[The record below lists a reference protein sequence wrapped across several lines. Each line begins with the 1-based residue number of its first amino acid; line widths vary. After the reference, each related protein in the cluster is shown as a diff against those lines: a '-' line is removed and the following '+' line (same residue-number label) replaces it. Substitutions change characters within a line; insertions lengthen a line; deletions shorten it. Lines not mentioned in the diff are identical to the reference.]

1 MAKETI
7 QSVERT
13 FQIIELLAERGAM
26 GVREIGHETGL
37 HSTVVH
43 RVLGTLVDMGY
54 AGQESETGKYLLT
67 YKMLAVGN
75 SIQERNS
82 VVKLAHPYL
91 AALAEECRETVHFV
105 ERAGTNIR
113 YIDKI
118 TPSANMFATGSYVGL
133 EFPLAGTAVGK
144 AILAHLTETEV
155 REVWENSRI
164 VQYTP
169 NTICDL
175 DRLMEELKDTRTTG
189 FAYDMEER
197 EAGLFCVGVSVP
209 DYKGIYNYGI
219 SISAPLARMQEE
231 RLTEVKKHLWETRER
246 IAGVVGRKKRG

>member
-13 FQIIELLAERGAM
+13 FQVIELLAEKGAM
-26 GVREIGHETGL
+26 GVREIAHETGL

-43 RVLGTLVDMGY
+43 RVLGTLVELGY
-54 AGQESETGKYLLT
+54 AGQEDGTGKYLLT

-75 SIQERNS
+75 GIQERNS

-91 AALAEECRETVHFV
+91 AALSEECRETVHFV

-118 TPSANMFATGSYVGL
+118 TPTANMFATGSYVGL

-144 AILAHLTETEV
+144 AILAELSEDEV
-155 REVWENSRI
+155 RGLWNDSHI

-175 DRLMEELKDTRTTG
+175 DRLLKELTDTRKTG

-197 EAGLFCVGVSVP
+197 EAGLLCVGVSVP
-209 DYKGIYNYGI
+209 DYRGEYIYGI

-231 RLTEVKKHLWETRER
+231 RLAEVRRHLWNTRER
-246 IAGVVGRKKRG
+246 IADVIGKKRKA

>member
-13 FQIIELLAERGAM
+13 FQVIELLAERGIM

-37 HSTVVH
+37 HTTVVH
-43 RVLGTLVDMGY
+43 RVLGTLVEMGY
-54 AGQESETGKYLLT
+54 AMQEEETGRYLLT
-67 YKMLAVGN
+67 YKLLAVGHG
-75 SIQERNS
+75 IEERNS

-91 AALAEECRETVHFV
+91 AALAEECHETVHFV

-118 TPSANMFATGSYVGL
+118 TPTANMFATGSYVGL
-133 EFPLAGTAVGK
+133 EFPLAQTAVGK
-144 AILAHLTETEV
+144 SILARLPQTEI
-155 REVWENSRI
+155 RQVWDNSTI

-169 NTICDL
+169 STICDL
-175 DRLMEELKDTRTTG
+175 ERLLAELEETTRTG

-209 DYKGIYNYGI
+209 DYRGVYRYGI

-231 RLTEVKKHLWETRER
+231 RLEQVKSHLWATREK
-246 IAGVVGRKKRG
+246 ISNVIGKKRD

>member
-13 FQIIELLAERGAM
+13 FQVIELLAEKSAM
-26 GVREIGHETGL
+26 GVREIAHETGL

-43 RVLGTLVDMGY
+43 RVLGTLVELGY
-54 AGQESETGKYLLT
+54 AGQEDETGKYLLT
-67 YKMLAVGN
+67 YKLLAVGN
-75 SIQERNS
+75 RIQERNS

-91 AALAEECRETVHFV
+91 VALAEECRETVHFV

-118 TPSANMFATGSYVGL
+118 TPAANMFATGSYVGV

-144 AILAHLTETEV
+144 AILAKLSEEEV
-155 REVWENSRI
+155 RAVWDDSRI

-175 DRLMEELKDTRTTG
+175 DRLLNELTDTRKTG

-197 EAGLFCVGVSVP
+197 ETGLLCVGVSVP
-209 DYKGIYNYGI
+209 DYRGEYIYGI

-231 RLTEVKKHLWETRER
+231 RLAEVRRHLWSTREK
-246 IAGVVGRKKRG
+246 IADVIGKERKS